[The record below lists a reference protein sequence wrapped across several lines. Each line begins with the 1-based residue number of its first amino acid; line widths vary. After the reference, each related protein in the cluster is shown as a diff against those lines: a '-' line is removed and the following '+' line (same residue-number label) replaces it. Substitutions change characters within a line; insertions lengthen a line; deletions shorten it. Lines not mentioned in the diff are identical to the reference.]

1 MRGPR
6 NVIFEKQIVQ
16 QAKLETL
23 EWHLGG
29 PAEDVEKQY
38 FHKGFAPET
47 RSSDFS
53 GLRMRDGKR
62 HPCTVTLPNA
72 SSLYRNDS
80 EFRAHQVQ
88 VVPFTQPHARQEF
101 LGGAPREARSGRDEP
116 WRGGADLEKRG
127 ATGTFSKAEI

>member
-1 MRGPR
+1 MAFERPRGGRRKR
-6 NVIFEKQIVQ
+6 NC
-16 QAKLETL
+16 
-23 EWHLGG
+23 
-29 PAEDVEKQY
+29 
-38 FHKGFAPET
+38 HKDFTPET

-116 WRGGADLEKRG
+116 QGGGGNMDKHA
-127 ATGTFSKAEI
+127 ATGLFSKAGI

>member
-1 MRGPR
+1 M
-6 NVIFEKQIVQ
+6 IFEKQIVQ

-101 LGGAPREARSGRDEP
+101 HGGHPGRLA
-116 WRGGADLEKRG
+116 RGGTSRG
-127 ATGTFSKAEI
+127 GGVLT